1 VATPEEYPFGGYEPA
16 VSHRGY
22 GHPAPFA
29 PEVAGILRDASLEL
43 LAELFPASPQMAGS
57 TPRG

>member
-1 VATPEEYPFGGYEPA
+1 VATPAEYPYGGYEPA

-29 PEVAGILRDASLEL
+29 PEVAGMLERASLAL
-43 LAELFPASPQMAGS
+43 LNELFERTGS
-57 TPRG
+57 LPKR